1 VLRVPSDRYPTIQS
15 AVEAAKEGDKI
26 VLDPSVAKDDVPKQ
40 NMRDVQ
46 AEEIKELRTILL
58 PDVDSKGLILDLASG
73 ELVEVPKAD
82 TLEDIS
88 LAIDKLNKG
97 DLVFDNSSLILVR
110 GTTTKTLPETTE
122 PFNTYKIGQRLPEV
136 FNLKTREGVE
146 WTIEIHSVDNNG
158 CQLQYYPVHPNKYIS
173 AIPLTTLERKFV
185 EQMLEQVKQV
195 ADSAAD
201 EVGWGSS
208 QLVDAMGMYYLPDGT
223 PLQSRWRW
231 RERVGGMTDIRVK
244 VGGDVTKDKRIGLI
258 HRHELPS
265 HSDLYSRD
273 GRERN
278 ITLQSWKS
286 LPLAIFVRVDRP
298 MRLSGW
304 WVGNIE
310 TDVKHFD
317 EYDQLLVTNPPG
329 DNNKPILVTVE
340 LPKETATG
348 QIIRTQVESKEGWGE
363 AVDGLRVG
371 MSIKK
376 TSFAMEEPIQIQ
388 WRIKNVSQEDK
399 TIIWHKFH
407 YSPVVF
413 EIGKS
418 GEKKYIREDERRLF
432 NDARPG
438 PPEKLI
444 LKPGETKEAIFD
456 LRRFGL
462 NNYSERGTYEVT
474 GLYSPKNSRMLTDVF
489 LQNPEFKGVID
500 ARIDSAT
507 IEITLTEDLAWLRN
521 ELSTGTFQ
529 RRLSASRSLVPI
541 IGNKDVLA
549 ELEKMYPSKNTREMV
564 WLVDHMA
571 QFGDLSHVGDVL
583 DMYEAGGYAP
593 HWKDYGDDMLVFLL
607 KWGRDRGIA
616 HLIQYLAKNKDTS
629 ESSFE
634 NRNKRNFLKAL
645 VKGSYWSFNFEIS
658 DNSLPLLILVLDEKT
673 VQGGMTLES
682 GKKVELRWC
691 DSAALAIQKML
702 KRDWGFQLEL
712 PEQTR
717 DGIINQMRNELSNR
731 NSDVQVEGKKP
742 KVVSV
747 RPASGSEIALV
758 SELIV
763 TFNQPIDPDQFQI
776 VDASLED
783 RYKHLS
789 EVAALNTQV
798 IYDPNKY
805 QFTIPLILPCNWNG
819 SVKLSGFKSSK
830 GVEAEPLMLNY
841 STLRKKFSRDLLER
855 FEKARESRELKAL
868 VEKIKEMRSNLKS
881 LSETVNVVWD
891 YGELREK
898 RNQQMIFKV
907 QGNKQFYVDMS
918 EAFDKPWHIG
928 SDGNKCWFY
937 NEFKDDKKL
946 VMTDFAQIDEKNIG
960 ICEPFGISKYDVD
973 EAIKQNNLEYIGTEI
988 LDERRCHLVRGWS
1001 AYVHIDR
1008 ATCKVNMW
1016 WVDAET
1022 YMPAQLVTYLSRVKR
1037 SQRFIY
1043 EKINQP
1049 IDDSEFRPD
1058 FITDIEPEE
1067 PEPLGDGYETRFIN
1081 AIDGSSTGRMSVR
1094 WGKRGPAGTSSSGL
1108 N

>member
-1 VLRVPSDRYPTIQS
+1 MYPQSMGDIAFGKAFESEVEGIGVAAGVTVTHTIDKEKVDYRIIAVDQKSNIHTSSRSSGIGNNLWMQTTVHFKDLQIDEIREFQFQTRPYQWVEFKNVSLKPNFKTDVQVEVVGEKATRVAMQGGEISVLKGESGPDVVVRRKLPPEGTAYYKKFDKEYLLEIVSKSYEHNITETVGRKTSGETSGPKFVQKRIGFEIPFAYKEVDRLRKKREFQKQLCENIKKDIKDILRVTAGGGGVTDLRHLEYSTDKVVGSINIHFSQTDENILQLMFTIHEVVAAENKTNMLRVPTDRHPTIQS

-26 VLDPSVAKDDVPKQ
+26 VLDPSVAKDNVPEQHKS
-40 NMRDVQ
+40 DVQ
-46 AEEIKELRTILL
+46 TEERRELRTILL
-58 PDVDSKGLILDLASG
+58 PDVDSKGLMLDLASG
-73 ELVEVPKAD
+73 ELLVIPKAD
-82 TLEDIS
+82 TPKDIGS
-88 LAIDKLNKG
+88 AIEKLNKG

-122 PFNTYKIGQRLPEV
+122 LFNTYKIGQRLPEV
-136 FNLKTREGVE
+136 FNVKTREGVE

-158 CQLQYYPVHPNKYIS
+158 CQLQYYPVYPNNYVS
-173 AIPLTTLERKFV
+173 AIPLTALERKFV
-185 EQMLEQVKQV
+185 EQVLELVKQV
-195 ADSAAD
+195 EEKYPEQATHWPAGPQLYHVDAQGHVTIWRYQRLWQRSTDCAAD

-244 VGGDVTKDKRIGLI
+244 VGGDVTKGKRIGLI

-304 WVGNIE
+304 WVGDIE

-348 QIIRTQVESKEGWGE
+348 QKIRAQVESKEGWGE

-388 WRIKNVSQEDK
+388 WRIKNISQEDK
-399 TIIWHKFH
+399 TIIWHKLH

-432 NDARPG
+432 IDTIPG

-474 GLYSPKNSRMLTDVF
+474 GLYSPKYSRMLTDVF
-489 LQNPEFKGVID
+489 LQNPEFKVVID

-521 ELSTGTFQ
+521 ELGTGTFQ

-549 ELEKMYPSKNTREMV
+549 ELEKIYPSKNTREMV

-616 HLIQYLAKNKDTS
+616 QLIQYLVKNKDTS

-645 VKGSYWSFNFEIS
+645 IKGSYWYFNFEIS
-658 DNSLPLLILVLDEKT
+658 DESLPLLILVLDEKN

-682 GKKVELRWC
+682 GKEVELRWC

-702 KRDWGFQLEL
+702 KRGWGFRLEL

-731 NSDVQVEGKKP
+731 NSDVQVE
-742 KVVSV
+742 
-747 RPASGSEIALV
+747 
-758 SELIV
+758 
-763 TFNQPIDPDQFQI
+763 
-776 VDASLED
+776 
-783 RYKHLS
+783 
-789 EVAALNTQV
+789 
-798 IYDPNKY
+798 
-805 QFTIPLILPCNWNG
+805 
-819 SVKLSGFKSSK
+819 
-830 GVEAEPLMLNY
+830 VE
-841 STLRKKFSRDLLER
+841 ER
-855 FEKARESRELKAL
+855 
-868 VEKIKEMRSNLKS
+868 
-881 LSETVNVVWD
+881 
-891 YGELREK
+891 
-898 RNQQMIFKV
+898 
-907 QGNKQFYVDMS
+907 
-918 EAFDKPWHIG
+918 
-928 SDGNKCWFY
+928 
-937 NEFKDDKKL
+937 
-946 VMTDFAQIDEKNIG
+946 
-960 ICEPFGISKYDVD
+960 
-973 EAIKQNNLEYIGTEI
+973 
-988 LDERRCHLVRGWS
+988 
-1001 AYVHIDR
+1001 
-1008 ATCKVNMW
+1008 
-1016 WVDAET
+1016 
-1022 YMPAQLVTYLSRVKR
+1022 
-1037 SQRFIY
+1037 
-1043 EKINQP
+1043 
-1049 IDDSEFRPD
+1049 
-1058 FITDIEPEE
+1058 
-1067 PEPLGDGYETRFIN
+1067 
-1081 AIDGSSTGRMSVR
+1081 
-1094 WGKRGPAGTSSSGL
+1094 
-1108 N
+1108 